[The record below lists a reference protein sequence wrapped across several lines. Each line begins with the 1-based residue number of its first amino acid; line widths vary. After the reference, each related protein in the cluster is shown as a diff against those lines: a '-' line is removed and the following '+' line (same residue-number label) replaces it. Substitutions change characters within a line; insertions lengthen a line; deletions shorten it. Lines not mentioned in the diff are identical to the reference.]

1 MDRSDRIARHTFEIF
16 VSMAAIGVLHY
27 FFKITMARMLT
38 VAGYGLLSTV
48 EPVVILTSS
57 LALTGFAAALAKY
70 VSEEIAKNNRE
81 TAENYVATALYYILP
96 VSIGV
101 SALVILLSDS
111 IAGIIFHEPQL
122 GILIKIVILIIPVE
136 ALWLIFDGIFLGCQ
150 ESPYYTYA
158 LLVYHVVVLLTALLL
173 VTQGMGTKGAV
184 TAMLV
189 GDLSGLTAA
198 YLFYVRKF
206 RKKISFHGGKR
217 SFALFKTLVSFAIP
231 KTVTSVSAVILM
243 SFDIFCITYFLG
255 VTYAGLYNAAVPV
268 ARVLLLVTQSICLPL
283 LPAVSEDHAKGKEY
297 MSTYVTDALT
307 YVSAASFPLV
317 IVCSVYAEEF
327 IIFFFGAPY
336 AAAACALVI
345 LCAAMLVMAY
355 CAVFSVT
362 FQGMGRPDIPMNIS
376 VFAVFFNI
384 LFNIYLIPRIG
395 IEGAAFATLISLLIM
410 FAYFSLKI
418 RKYIGYGRIKSSI
431 LKIGILSLAMLA
443 ILLALCDMVLIGT
456 VLGLAFYGGSIIKW
470 KVIDIRKFF
479 RQIEEM

>member
-38 VAGYGLLSTV
+38 VSGYGLLSTV
-48 EPVVILTSS
+48 EPVVILMSS
-57 LALTGFAAALAKY
+57 LALTGFAAALSKY
-70 VSEEIAKNNRE
+70 LSEEIAQNNRE
-81 TAENYVATALYYILP
+81 TAENYVTTALYYILP
-96 VSIGV
+96 VSIGG
-101 SALVILLSDS
+101 SALVIFLSDS
-111 IAGIIFHEPQL
+111 IAEIIFHEPQL
-122 GILIKIVILIIPVE
+122 GILIRIIILIIPVE

-158 LLVYHVVVLLTALLL
+158 LLVYHVTVLSTALFL
-173 VTQGMGTKGAV
+173 VAQGRGAEGAV

-189 GDLSGLTAA
+189 GDLSGLAAA
-198 YLFYVRKF
+198 YLFYIRKF
-206 RKKISFHGGKR
+206 KKRISFHGGKR
-217 SFALFKTLVSFAIP
+217 SFALFKTLVAFAIP
-231 KTVTSVSAVILM
+231 KTITSVSAVILM

-268 ARVLLLVTQSICLPL
+268 ARVLMLVTQSICLPL
-283 LPAVSEDHAKGKEY
+283 LPAVSEDYAKEKEY
-297 MSTYVTDALT
+297 ASTYVTDALT
-307 YVSAASFPLV
+307 YISAATFPLV
-317 IVCSVYAEEF
+317 ILCSVYAEEF
-327 IIFFFGAPY
+327 ITFFFGAPY

-418 RKYIGYGRIKSSI
+418 RKYIDYGRIQSSI

-470 KVIDIRKFF
+470 KIIDIKKFF